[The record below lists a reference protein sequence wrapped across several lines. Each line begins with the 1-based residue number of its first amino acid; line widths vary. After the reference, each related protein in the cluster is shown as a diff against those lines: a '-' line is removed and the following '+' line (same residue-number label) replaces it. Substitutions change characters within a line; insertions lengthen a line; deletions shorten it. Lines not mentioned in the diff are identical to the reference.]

1 MFFGKICKKEK
12 IKEVITTMAEATN
25 SI

>member
-12 IKEVITTMAEATN
+12 IKEEITTMAEATN